1 MSLDFSAITGE
12 VTPESVKAELVGRLS
27 ASGLDIDT
35 REGSYTDLLYSEAAY
50 QIYKAWQQ
58 FRVLL
63 AAAVPGEDSGPYLDY
78 FAGQYGMTRT
88 PAAVAHVT
96 LTFTGEDGAVIPA
109 GTVCLTASGLRFVTD
124 QAAVITEGTGSAP
137 ATAERAGSGY
147 NVAVGA
153 VTRFLI
159 TIPGVTSVTNQTPG
173 EGGADQESD
182 AAFYERIH
190 TKLSKPVAS
199 GNVYYY
205 EQLARETPG
214 VGQAKTIPLWDGPGT
229 VKVVV
234 ASEDKQPVDE
244 LVVTQAQQILD
255 EGRVIGADVTAVSAQ
270 ALEITVSATCTLEG
284 GVQPTAVEAE
294 LSDRL
299 EEMFAAMDFGTDE
312 PVRYNQV
319 ALRLLSC
326 QGVADYANLKVNG
339 AAANVAKT
347 VEQVPVLG
355 TVTITAGG
363 A

>member
-1 MSLDFSAITGE
+1 MSLDFSAISSE
-12 VTPESVKAELVGRLS
+12 VTPESVKAELVSRIA
-27 ASGLDIDT
+27 ASGLDVDT
-35 REGSYTDLLYSEAAY
+35 REGSYTDLIYSEAAY

-58 FRVLL
+58 FQVLL
-63 AAAVPGEDSGPYLDY
+63 AAAVPGENSGPYLDY
-78 FAGQYGMTRT
+78 FAKQYGMTRT

-109 GTVCLTASGLRFVTD
+109 GTVCLTASGLRFITD
-124 QAAVITEGTGSAP
+124 QAAVVAEGTASAP
-137 ATAERAGSGY
+137 ATAELAGANY
-147 NVAVGA
+147 NVAAGT
-153 VTRFLI
+153 VTRFLV
-159 TIPGVTSVTNQTPG
+159 TIPGVTDVTNQAPG

-182 AAFYERIH
+182 AAFYARIH

-199 GNVYYY
+199 GNAYYY

-244 LVVTQAQQILD
+244 LVVTQAQQIMD
-255 EGRVIGADVTAVSAQ
+255 EGRIIGADVTVVSAQ

-284 GVQPTAVEAE
+284 GVQPVAVETE
-294 LSDRL
+294 LSGRL
-299 EEMFAAMDFGTDE
+299 EEMFAAMDFGADE

-326 QGVADYANLKVNG
+326 QGVADYADLKVNG
-339 AAANVAKT
+339 VAANVVKT